1 MNYEQK
7 IINYYDRSQWL
18 YRFFCNTKGS
28 LGMHFGLWGKNVKN
42 REEAMI
48 YQDLVTAKL
57 GKIKKGDLV
66 LDAGCGI
73 GGSAITLAKKTGAKV
88 TGITLSQNQ
97 VSIAVKESK
106 RFGVQNLTNFLA
118 QNYEKTNFPDNYF
131 DVVFGNESIC
141 YSTPKT
147 KFLKEAFR
155 ILKPGGRLVITD
167 GYTTRKKMSENEIRI
182 INDFNK
188 NFALKE
194 LVNYEDMTKMIK
206 GSGFANVNVKNS
218 TKMAWPSVMYFG
230 NFMKKMW
237 PLIYLI
243 SLVPS
248 DYTKAAKQNA
258 ISLIKAYEGV
268 AAGIIGHYIHSAQ
281 KPNI

>member
-1 MNYEQK
+1 MNYQQK
-7 IINYYDRSQWL
+7 IINYYDSSQWL
-18 YRFFCNTKGS
+18 YKFFCNTSGS
-28 LGMHFGLWGKNVKN
+28 RGMHFGLWGKNVRS

-48 YQDLVTAKL
+48 YQDMVTAKL

-73 GGSAITLAKKTGAKV
+73 GGSAITLAKKTGAIV

-106 RFGVQNLTNFLA
+106 KFGVQNLTNFLV

-131 DVVFGNESIC
+131 NVVFGNESIC

-147 KFLKEAFR
+147 KFLNEAFR

-167 GYTTRKKMSENEIRI
+167 GYTTKKNMSDVEKKIVD
-182 INDFNK
+182 DFNK

-206 GSGFANVNVKNS
+206 DSGFSDIKVINS
-218 TKMAWPSVMYFG
+218 TKMAWPSVKYFG
-230 NFMKKMW
+230 KFMKFMW
-237 PLIYLI
+237 PLIYLV
-243 SLVPS
+243 SLIPTRF
-248 DYTKAAKQNA
+248 TKAARPNA
-258 ISLIKAYEGV
+258 ISLIKAHEGV
-268 AAGIIGHYIHSAQ
+268 RVGIIGHFIHSAQ
-281 KPNI
+281 KLQ